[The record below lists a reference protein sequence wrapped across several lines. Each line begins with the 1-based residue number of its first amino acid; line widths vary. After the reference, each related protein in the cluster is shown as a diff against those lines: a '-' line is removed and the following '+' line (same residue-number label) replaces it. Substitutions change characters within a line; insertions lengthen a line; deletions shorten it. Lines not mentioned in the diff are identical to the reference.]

1 MTKIGF
7 IGAGRMATAMVRGML
22 ANGVCRPEDIICTSA
37 LDNTAERLAGETG
50 VAYSL
55 ELKDLMPGT
64 SVLVLAIKPQ
74 QLAELPAGMAD
85 DTRGKLILSIL
96 AGKTL
101 AALRERFPRARNVVR
116 VMPNTPGQIG
126 AGVSAFAASD
136 PLSGDDARLVQAILA
151 SLGEWVELPEGQI
164 DAVTGLSGSG
174 PAYVFEF
181 IAALREGG
189 TAAGLDPEVAARL
202 ALETVLGAARLVK
215 ETGEN
220 PETLRDLVTSPGGT
234 TLAGLEVMQREGFRD
249 LLRETVLA
257 AKRRSEELSG

>member
-1 MTKIGF
+1 MSKIGF

-22 ANGVCRPEDIICTSA
+22 AKKVCRAEDIICTSA
-37 LDNTAERLAGETG
+37 LDNTAERLARETG
-50 VAYSL
+50 VAFSL
-55 ELKDLMPGT
+55 DLKDLMPGT
-64 SVLVLAIKPQ
+64 AVLVLAIKPQ
-74 QLAELPAGMAD
+74 QLAQLPDEIAAD
-85 DTRGKLILSIL
+85 TEGKLIISIL

-101 AALRERFPRARNVVR
+101 ATLSERFPKARNIVR

-126 AGVSAFAASD
+126 AGVSAFAAQV
-136 PLSGDDARLVQAILA
+136 PLSSDDAKLVRTILG
-151 SLGEWVELPEGQI
+151 SLGEWVELPEPQI

-189 TAAGLDPEVAARL
+189 TAAGLAPEVAARL

-215 ETGEN
+215 ETGEQ

-234 TLAGLEVMQREGFRD
+234 TLAGLKVMEEAGFRD
-249 LLRETVLA
+249 LLRDTVLA

>member
-1 MTKIGF
+1 MSKIGF

-22 ANGVCRPEDIICTSA
+22 AKEVCRPEDIICTSA

-50 VAYSL
+50 VAFSL
-55 ELKDLMPGT
+55 DLKDLMPAT

-74 QLAELPAGMAD
+74 QLAQLPGEIAAD
-85 DTRGKLILSIL
+85 TEGKLIISIL

-101 AALRERFPRARNVVR
+101 ATLRERFPQARNIVR

-126 AGVSAFAASD
+126 AGVSAFAAQG
-136 PLSGDDARLVQAILA
+136 PLSGEDSELVRAILG
-151 SLGEWVELPEGQI
+151 SLGEWVELPEPQI

-181 IAALREGG
+181 IAALRDGG
-189 TAAGLDPEVAARL
+189 TAAGLEPDVAARL

-215 ETGEN
+215 ETGEK

-234 TLAGLEVMQREGFRD
+234 TLAGLKVMEEGRFRD
-249 LLRETVLA
+249 LLRDTVLA
-257 AKRRSEELSG
+257 ARKRSEELSG